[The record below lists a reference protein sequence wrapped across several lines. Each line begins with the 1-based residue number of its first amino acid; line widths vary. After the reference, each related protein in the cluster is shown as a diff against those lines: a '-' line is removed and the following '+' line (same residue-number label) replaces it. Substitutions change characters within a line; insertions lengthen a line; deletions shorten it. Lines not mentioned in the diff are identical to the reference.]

1 MRRGIARLV
10 GACALC
16 WSIALLQ
23 ACATPRSPS
32 KPSESGVAPGAS
44 PTPIVVRVRSE
55 RIGSRYVYLTRRR
68 KDNSEAYMLRSD
80 ENVAESAGEGTGRSE
95 FVNPHII
102 FTGREGQKLIA
113 DAPHAVILVK
123 ERNLLMDGGVHART
137 SDGMTVRSDTLT
149 YNEATDRLHG
159 SGRVVVTTPRGERLT
174 GDRIDADLRLS
185 QMRIFHDR
193 R

>member
-1 MRRGIARLV
+1 
-10 GACALC
+10 
-16 WSIALLQ
+16 
-23 ACATPRSPS
+23 
-32 KPSESGVAPGAS
+32 
-44 PTPIVVRVRSE
+44 
-55 RIGSRYVYLTRRR
+55 
-68 KDNSEAYMLRSD
+68 MLRSD